1 MALTGHPLAGAK
13 YSVNPNFF
21 QESWLPNGRLP
32 GDRLMAAKTDL
43 LLALAWLMAAKTDL
57 LLALALPK
65 MLRNEIMLRTPIIKA
80 AHLV

>member
-13 YSVNPNFF
+13 YSVNPIFF
-21 QESWLPNGRLP
+21 WESWLPNGRLP
-32 GDRLMAAKTDL
+32 GDR
-43 LLALAWLMAAKTDL
+43 LMAAKTDL

-65 MLRNEIMLRTPIIKA
+65 MLRNEIMLRTPIINA

>member
-1 MALTGHPLAGAK
+1 
-13 YSVNPNFF
+13 
-21 QESWLPNGRLP
+21 
-32 GDRLMAAKTDL
+32 MAAKTDL

-65 MLRNEIMLRTPIIKA
+65 MLRNEIMLRTPIINA